1 MFKFIK
7 KLFHIALF
15 IVFVLV
21 SVVVYKGYIIYEFA
35 INSCDIEEKV
45 KNIKSND
52 YYVPIDEVSDDFL
65 IAIISVEDRRFYEHL
80 GVDRISTGRAIMTNI
95 IEGRFAEGGSTI
107 TQQLAKNLYFD
118 RAKKIERKV
127 AELFVVFQ
135 LERKYTKDEILEM
148 YINIIYY
155 GDGFTGIGDASRGY
169 FGVDASELSRL
180 DSILLAGLPQSPS
193 YYALSKNPDGA
204 KARMDSVITAMEENS
219 LLTKAEFAELLKE
232 LETYEIE
239 NIN

>member
-1 MFKFIK
+1 MFKIIK

-21 SVVVYKGYIIYEFA
+21 SIILYKGYVMYEFA
-35 INSCDIEEKV
+35 INSCNIEEKV
-45 KNIKSND
+45 EIIKSKD

-65 IAIISVEDRRFYEHL
+65 IALISVEDRRFYEHL

-95 IEGRFAEGGSTI
+95 IERRFAEGGSTI

-155 GDGFTGIGDASRGY
+155 GDGFTGIGNASEGY
-169 FGVDASELSRL
+169 FGVHPSKLSRL

-193 YYALSKNPDGA
+193 YYALSKNPEGA
-204 KARMDSVITAMEENS
+204 KLRMDSVIDAMAENS
-219 LLTKAEFAELLKE
+219 LITKLEFEELLKE
-232 LETYEIE
+232 VETYEVKIIE
-239 NIN
+239 

>member
-1 MFKFIK
+1 LFKFIK
-7 KLFHIALF
+7 KLFRIAVF
-15 IVFVLV
+15 FTFVLV
-21 SVVVYKGYIIYEFA
+21 SIVVYKGYLMYDFA
-35 INSCDIEEKV
+35 INLSDIEEKV
-45 KNIKSND
+45 KIIRSDD

-80 GVDRISTGRAIMTNI
+80 GVDRISTGRALMTNL

-155 GDGFTGIGDASRGY
+155 GDGFTGIGDASKGY
-169 FGVDASELSRL
+169 FGVEASELSRL

-193 YYALSKNPDGA
+193 YYALSENPEGA
-204 KARMDSVITAMEENS
+204 KTRMNSVIDAMAENS
-219 LLTKAEFAELLKE
+219 LLTKVEFEELLKE
-232 LETYEIE
+232 LETFEIE
-239 NIN
+239 IIK